1 MILFSHPTG
10 NENVRQAALAFR
22 EAELL
27 MEFWTCLSWNADAPA
42 NRFLPARFRQ
52 QLSRRSFHRALRP
65 LIRTSPAREMGRLL
79 AGAMGISAFSKHE
92 TGPLS
97 MDAVFAALDRKVA
110 GRLRELAD
118 CQAVYS
124 YEDGALATFRAAQE
138 RNVRRLYDLPIGYWR
153 VAQQIYAEERER
165 EPEWAVTLSGARDS
179 AEKLA
184 RKEEEL
190 KLATRVVVASRFTKE
205 TLRAAEFS
213 ADVTVIPYGAPRVED
228 RDIISRSGNLRV
240 LYVGSLGQR
249 KGLSY
254 LLRAIHL
261 LGTKVEL
268 TLVGKRVAAGCR
280 PLEEALRRHHW
291 IPTLPHGEV
300 LAQMQRQDVL
310 VLPSLF
316 EGFGLVILEAMAQG
330 LPVITTA
337 HTAGP
342 DLLSEGVDGFIV
354 PIRSAEAIAEKLDR
368 LAGNSKLLQEMKLA
382 ARKKAGE
389 RRWDNYRDSLVQMA
403 RNVILNPLPI
413 SYAAGP

>member
-10 NENVRQAALAFR
+10 NENVRQAALAFC
-22 EAELL
+22 EANLL
-27 MEFWTCLSWNADAPA
+27 KEFWTCLKWNTDSPA
-42 NRFLPARFRQ
+42 NRFLPARLRR
-52 QLSRRSFHRALRP
+52 QLSRRSFHPRLRP
-65 LIRTSPAREMGRLL
+65 LIRAAPAREMGRLL
-79 AGAMGISAFSKHE
+79 AQAMGISAFSKHE

-97 MDAVFAALDRKVA
+97 IDAVCTALDRKVA
-110 GRLRELAD
+110 ARLHELAD
-118 CQAVYS
+118 CRAVYG
-124 YEDGALATFRAAQE
+124 YEDGAAATFRAARE
-138 RNVRRLYDLPIGYWR
+138 RDIQRLYDLPIGYWR
-153 VAQQIYAEERER
+153 VAQQIYTEERER

-184 RKEEEL
+184 RKDEEL
-190 KLATRVVVASRFTKE
+190 KLATRVLVASHFTKE

-213 ADVTVIPYGAPRVED
+213 AEVSVIPYGAPAVED
-228 RDIISRSGNLRV
+228 REIIPHSGNLRV

-254 LLRAIHL
+254 LLRAIQL
-261 LGTKVEL
+261 LGPKVEL
-268 TLVGKRVAAGCR
+268 TLVGRRVADGCR
-280 PLEEALRRHHW
+280 PLEEALRSHHW
-291 IPTLPHGEV
+291 IPTLPHGAV
-300 LAQMQRQDVL
+300 LAQMRRQDVL

-354 PIRSAEAIAEKLDR
+354 PIRSAEAIADKLDR
-368 LAGNSKLLQEMKLA
+368 LATNPELLQEMKLA

-389 RRWDNYRDSLVQMA
+389 RRWEDYRSSLAQMA
-403 RNVILNPLPI
+403 RDVIPM
-413 SYAAGP
+413 S